1 MGIVVDKS
9 RQLRVLTNGQV
20 ENTNSARYI
29 VLVRFGGGSVTAPAV
44 GVTWLI
50 AILRKS

>member
-9 RQLRVLTNGQV
+9 ITRIDQRSSGERQFCPLYHV
-20 ENTNSARYI
+20 A
-29 VLVRFGGGSVTAPAV
+29 GGSVTAPAV

-50 AILRKS
+50 AILRRS